1 MVTHSFCALVT
12 AGSLFFA
19 DLAVAQAAEEPA
31 VAAAPASSPEVEEE
45 VESTPSET
53 PAPAPAAAPAAA
65 PAPAPA
71 PAPPSDHHLRY
82 RRGRDM
88 MIAGFTVFGGIY
100 IITAFSGAIVFD
112 QCEPTA
118 SYDCGFIGKA
128 LILPVV
134 GPFIAAS
141 RAEKLSGKMGLVIF
155 PGLGQVTGL
164 ALGIAGAAL
173 FGSSRKHVA
182 RVNGDGVQ
190 LVRGREFRLGTMGSA
205 RGEGGL
211 QLTYR
216 F

>member
-1 MVTHSFCALVT
+1 MIGDVT
-12 AGSLFFA
+12 AVVVITVG
-19 DLAVAQAAEEPA
+19 DDRITIVGAA
-31 VAAAPASSPEVEEE
+31 
-45 VESTPSET
+45 
-53 PAPAPAAAPAAA
+53 
-65 PAPAPA
+65 
-71 PAPPSDHHLRY
+71 HH
-82 RRGRDM
+82 
-88 MIAGFTVFGGIY
+88 
-100 IITAFSGAIVFD
+100 AI
-112 QCEPTA
+112 E
-118 SYDCGFIGKA
+118 
-128 LILPVV
+128 L
-134 GPFIAAS
+134 IAAS

-173 FGSSRKHVA
+173 FGSSRKHIA